1 MGKILFGAKGD
12 DVCAFVGLSKLIFV
26 LQRVSPLRRRQG
38 GFAVAPLTP
47 SQCTPMLIELYRKFL
62 VSVPFV
68 PLSSNIAPA
77 ILQKSRFKIL
87 NFVV

>member
-1 MGKILFGAKGD
+1 
-12 DVCAFVGLSKLIFV
+12 
-26 LQRVSPLRRRQG
+26 
-38 GFAVAPLTP
+38 
-47 SQCTPMLIELYRKFL
+47 MLIELYRKFL